1 MTMPAPCPCSL
12 NPAPG
17 EWHACLLLLRLCPL
31 IRHYRRYWMLGSTC
45 DLLYIED
52 PEGEGLGMVA
62 SVEELDDLMC
72 RLNRRGCR

>member
-1 MTMPAPCPCSL
+1 
-12 NPAPG
+12 
-17 EWHACLLLLRLCPL
+17 
-31 IRHYRRYWMLGSTC
+31 MLGSTC